1 MDNRQTTINNIRATS
16 NKVQKVYKWFK
27 IIFAASIAILVWE
40 IAKIMMVDS
49 KGFITALLEAFGRDN
64 TITYERMTYLEKFIF
79 IYFDRQGLLVYS
91 VIAIVIMAVLTLL
104 TFGQIQRVFKI
115 IAETEKPFNEAC
127 LKELRKMVIYVTVR
141 EFLGSTINGVLSG
154 FALYCMLKIY
164 EYGCQLQVESD
175 DTV

>member
-27 IIFAASIAILVWE
+27 IIFIVAIAVLVWE
-40 IAKIMMVDS
+40 IFKIMMYDS
-49 KGFITALLEAFGRDN
+49 KGFISAVLETFGRDVN
-64 TITYERMTYLEKFIF
+64 MNYERMNFIEKFIF
-79 IYFDRQGLLVYS
+79 VYCDRVGLFIYETVL
-91 VIAIVIMAVLTLL
+91 IVILSVLTLL
-104 TFGQIQRVFKI
+104 TFNQIQKVFKI

-127 LKELRKMVIYVTVR
+127 LKELRKMVIYVTIR
-141 EFLGSTINGVLSG
+141 EFLGSAINGVLSG